1 MAIPETMKAY
11 LLTGFGG
18 YENLSYREDI
28 AVPFPESNE
37 VLIKVEACGV
47 NNTDIWT
54 RLGSYG
60 GSFDDSNQSQTSW
73 AV

>member
-1 MAIPETMKAY
+1 MRV
-11 LLTGFGG
+11 
-18 YENLSYREDI
+18 SYREDI

-54 RLGSYG
+54 RLGSYVMIQI
-60 GSFDDSNQSQTSW
+60 NQDGEGEHFTFHVFKVQTSW